1 MSHIPYTLCRSGT
14 YYYNRRVP
22 KHAVNAYGPFIR
34 QALSKCPEEAEA
46 YAKRLGDVLEGSW
59 SNTTSI
65 QPVDIP
71 TILFSFKPRSFL
83 LSEIAEE
90 YLSLRVIDEK
100 PPRVALSGFIS
111 LAGDRDVSQYTR
123 EDAKL
128 FVCHLEMKGN
138 KTATLRRRINSL
150 SAILNYAYAELDLDK
165 RNPFSRLFIKGEG
178 EDSHK
183 RGTFTNDQLKWGY
196 DKALAS
202 GSQIKL
208 LMPLLGETG
217 CRLAEIVGLKLEDI
231 DLENDLIHIRPNSAR
246 RLKTRS
252 SQRTLPLVG
261 YAKLAMEQA
270 LEQGDSTYLFPRYIR
285 DGACKGDH
293 ASAALGKWLKKDFD
307 GLTAHCLRHTFRDR
321 LRALECPMDLIDQI
335 GGWKS
340 VSSIGNSY
348 GNGYKL
354 VKLQKQFE
362 AVRIPTVENNL
373 STRTGG

>member
-1 MSHIPYTLCRSGT
+1 MR
-14 YYYNRRVP
+14 
-22 KHAVNAYGPFIR
+22 A
-34 QALSKCPEEAEA
+34 
-46 YAKRLGDVLEGSW
+46 
-59 SNTTSI
+59 
-65 QPVDIP
+65 
-71 TILFSFKPRSFL
+71 
-83 LSEIAEE
+83 
-90 YLSLRVIDEK
+90 IDEK

-111 LAGDRDVSQYTR
+111 LASDKDVSQYTR

-128 FVCHLEMKGN
+128 FVRYLEMKGN
-138 KTATLRRRINSL
+138 KTATIRRRINSL

-231 DLENDLIHIRPNSAR
+231 DLANDLIHIRPNSAR

-261 YAKLAMEQA
+261 YAKLAIEQA
-270 LEQGDSTYLFPRYIR
+270 FKQADDTYLFPRYIR
-285 DGACKGDH
+285 DGKCYATH
-293 ASAALGKWLKKDFD
+293 ASNALNKWLKKDFD

-321 LRALECPMDLIDQI
+321 LRAVECPMDLIDQI

-340 VSSIGNSY
+340 INSIGNGY
-348 GNGYKL
+348 GEGYDI
-354 VKLQKQFE
+354 E
-362 AVRIPTVENNL
+362 RIRHQMTKI
-373 STRTGG
+373 SSID